1 MIRTKGRNYRESV
14 CLYKSNKTVGDFGK
28 EVEGEPTL
36 VCQTLAN
43 VSAITGTRVL
53 KFNEIG
59 IEHPVIVN
67 LRNPKRCFDFIEWNN
82 KRIVVT
88 STDDKENRGEDLT
101 IYGNLQ

>member
-1 MIRTKGRNYRESV
+1 MIRAKGRNYRDAV

-36 VCQTLAN
+36 VCRTLAN
-43 VSAITGTRVL
+43 VEKLSGTRAM
-53 KFNEIG
+53 KYNEIG

-67 LRNPKRCFDFIEWNN
+67 LRDPKRCFDFIEWNN
-82 KRIVVT
+82 KRIVVN
-88 STDDKENRGEDLT
+88 STDDRENRGEDLT